1 MECLA
6 LYADSTYYG
15 RVTCL
20 ANHCLPGHPLR
31 SIRLLGTLVAV
42 GLGLMAIADPAC
54 ARGQREDVRARMIL
68 HDDGSRTYSRLDRN
82 THELGETVFDQ
93 REVLVLYKQ
102 FRLDNQDRPLIG
114 AIYEGGRNLVARIE
128 YGYDNFGRMLEER
141 MFNPRGQVIRRVL
154 YIYDAQGNRTVRAM
168 DYDPGQQAP
177 PREVNPSEVEPTIVT
192 PDVMGARPRKGD
204 QVFEDGSVE
213 VPRATTRRQRR

>member
-1 MECLA
+1 MTCHPTHRHCDPPRRSTRLA
-6 LYADSTYYG
+6 GVL
-15 RVTCL
+15 VTI
-20 ANHCLPGHPLR
+20 A
-31 SIRLLGTLVAV
+31 LGFIFAVEPAV
-42 GLGLMAIADPAC
+42 GG
-54 ARGQREDVRARMIL
+54 GQREDVRARMIM

-82 THELGETVFDQ
+82 TNELGETVFDE

-102 FRLDNQDRPLIG
+102 FRLDSQDRPLLG
-114 AIYEGGRNLVARIE
+114 AIYDGGRNLVARIE

-154 YIYDAQGNRTVRAM
+154 YIYDANGNRTVRAM

-177 PREVNPSEVEPTIVT
+177 PREVQASEVEPTIVT
-192 PDVMGARPRKGD
+192 PGVMGARPREGD
-204 QVFEDGSVE
+204 QVFEDGSFE

>member
-1 MECLA
+1 MIC
-6 LYADSTYYG
+6 
-15 RVTCL
+15 
-20 ANHCLPGHPLR
+20 HPIHHR
-31 SIRLLGTLVAV
+31 GQPHGPNPLLGALVIGCLILA
-42 GLGLMAIADPAC
+42 GIAGPEA
-54 ARGQREDVRARMIL
+54 ARAEREDVRARMIM

-102 FRLDNQDRPLIG
+102 FRLDNQDRPLLG
-114 AIYEGGRNLVARIE
+114 AIYDGGRNLVARIE

-154 YIYDAQGNRTVRAM
+154 YLYDAQGNRTVRAM

-192 PDVMGARPRKGD
+192 PDVMGSRLREGD
-204 QVFEDGSVE
+204 QVFEDGSFE

>member
-1 MECLA
+1 MTRHATHRPCDPPHRSTRLA
-6 LYADSTYYG
+6 GVL
-15 RVTCL
+15 VTI
-20 ANHCLPGHPLR
+20 A
-31 SIRLLGTLVAV
+31 
-42 GLGLMAIADPAC
+42 LGLMFAVEPAVGG
-54 ARGQREDVRARMIL
+54 GQREDVRARMIM

-82 THELGETVFDQ
+82 THELGETVFDE

-102 FRLDNQDRPLIG
+102 FRLDNQDRPLLG
-114 AIYEGGRNLVARIE
+114 AIYDGGRNLMARIE

-154 YIYDAQGNRTVRAM
+154 YIYDANGNRTVRAM

-177 PREVNPSEVEPTIVT
+177 PREVQASEVEPTIVT
-192 PDVMGARPRKGD
+192 PGVLGSRPREGD
-204 QVFEDGSVE
+204 QVFEDGSFE